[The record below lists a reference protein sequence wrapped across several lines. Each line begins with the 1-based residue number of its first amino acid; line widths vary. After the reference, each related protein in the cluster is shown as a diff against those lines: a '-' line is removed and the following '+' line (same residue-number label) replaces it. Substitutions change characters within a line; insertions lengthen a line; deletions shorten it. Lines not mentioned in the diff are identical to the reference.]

1 MTEKIII
8 STYKEY
14 LKAHLSKK
22 RYNHSL
28 NVAESAVELARLY
41 GEDESKAQ
49 IAGLLHDVAKELP
62 IEKQLEYVLNST
74 LDVDEVETKAHALY
88 HAIAGAEIVK
98 NDFGID
104 DEDIIL
110 AIRYHTVASGDMSR
124 LAAIVYLADLIS
136 ADRDYKDVKR
146 MRKLAEN
153 GLERAML
160 EALKFSITDSVMK
173 GNTIPLSTLKAYN
186 RFLNETNIKEKLDKP
201 KKGAT

>member
-146 MRKLAEN
+146 MRKLAVS
-153 GLERAML
+153 GLEKAML
-160 EALKFSITDSVMK
+160 EALKFSISDSVEK
-173 GNTIPLSTLKAYN
+173 GNTIPVSTLEAYN
-186 RFLNETNIKEKLDKP
+186 RFLTETLKKEKTDKS
-201 KKGAT
+201 KKGAN

>member
-110 AIRYHTVASGDMSR
+110 AIRYHTVASVDMSR

-186 RFLNETNIKEKLDKP
+186 RFLNETNIKEKLDQP

>member
-110 AIRYHTVASGDMSR
+110 AIRYHTVASVDMSR

-186 RFLNETNIKEKLDKP
+186 RFLNETNIKEKLDNP

>member
-28 NVAESAVELARLY
+28 NVAESAVELAHLY